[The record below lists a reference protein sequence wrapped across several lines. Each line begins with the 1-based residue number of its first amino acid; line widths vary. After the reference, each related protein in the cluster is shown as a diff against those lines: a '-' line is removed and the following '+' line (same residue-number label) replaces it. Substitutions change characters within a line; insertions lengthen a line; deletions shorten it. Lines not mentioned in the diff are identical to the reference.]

1 MQVPALGQ
9 ETVVG
14 PGPSPPTLISTESGS
29 RIVRA
34 GHKRYFF
41 DLGSNNKGQYLRITE
56 VSHCSQPDSAA
67 YDLALYAAA
76 STPLSGMLPSITWG
90 RDART
95 HMRMDLHVSRPLSRH
110 ISRLDVQPA
119 QYQTSPL
126 KVPLNRHPIQ
136 VSCNY

>member
-1 MQVPALGQ
+1 
-9 ETVVG
+9 VG

-67 YDLALYAAA
+67 YVLALYAAA

-95 HMRMDLHVSRPLSRH
+95 HKRMDLHVSRPLSRH